1 MRPTKIHF
9 TSASDFVSA
18 TAKKIRSFGALPI
31 GWHYGQGR
39 PLSVDVI
46 NKALA
51 IDGYYRQLGFT
62 TTDAFPGA
70 DGELMITAY
79 RGPNCIETI
88 ISTDLHY
95 SVTHERDNT
104 EISAAQGVSEIISK
118 RTIKQIG
125 AEIWRSLGLLGL
137 STESTTT
144 KRGRGLQGSRSRTQK
159 VAGFL
164 SFSESVWMPQ
174 RNPFANTSGTITLN
188 ESLANPQFTG
198 SSRNQYF
205 LPEAA

>member
-1 MRPTKIHF
+1 MKIHF

-18 TAKKIRSFGALPI
+18 TAKKIRSFGSLPI
-31 GWHYGQGR
+31 GWHYGQGG
-39 PLSVDVI
+39 PLSADVI

-51 IDGYYRQLGFT
+51 IYDYYRQLGIT

-79 RGPNCIETI
+79 RGSNCIETT
-88 ISTDLHY
+88 ISTDLRY
-95 SVTHERDNT
+95 SVAHERDNA
-104 EISAAQGVSEIISK
+104 EISATQGVSEIIAK

-144 KRGRGLQGSRSRTQK
+144 KGGRDSQASRSRTLK
-159 VAGFL
+159 EEGFL
-164 SFSESVWMPQ
+164 SYLETAWMPQ
-174 RNPFANTSGTITLN
+174 GIQFANTSGPITLPV
-188 ESLANPQFTG
+188 SLANPRFTG

-205 LPEAA
+205 LSEAA

>member
-1 MRPTKIHF
+1 MTINF
-9 TSASDFVSA
+9 TSVSDFVST
-18 TAKKIRSFGALPI
+18 TAKKIRSFGSLPI
-31 GWHYGQGR
+31 GWHYGQGG

-88 ISTDLHY
+88 ISFDLHY
-95 SVTHERDNT
+95 SVTHERDDE
-104 EISAAQGVSEIISK
+104 EISATQGVSEIIAE
-118 RTIKQIG
+118 RVIKKIG
-125 AEIWRSLGLLGL
+125 AKIWRSLGLLGL

-144 KRGRGLQGSRSRTQK
+144 KRGRGSQASRSRTLK
-159 VAGFL
+159 EEGFL
-164 SFSESVWMPQ
+164 SYLETAWMPQ
-174 RNPFANTSGTITLN
+174 GIQFADTSGPITLPV
-188 ESLANPQFTG
+188 SLANPPFTG

-205 LPEAA
+205 LSEAA